1 MLKISALPVV
11 TQSISFPFQDDDG
24 VEPSL
29 DVVFRIQPMKDGK
42 EAELDTEDKQR
53 AFFRKAILKIHG
65 LIGDDDKPVVDHE
78 PWLDALLDRFE
89 IRTALFRAYFRA
101 REEAAKGN

>member
-1 MLKISALPVV
+1 MLKISCLPVV
-11 TQSISFPFQDDDG
+11 TQSISFPFQDEDG

-29 DVVFRIQPMKDGK
+29 EVVFRIQPMKDGK

-53 AFFRKAILKIHG
+53 AFFRKAIVAIHG
-65 LIGDDDKPVVDHE
+65 LLSDDDKPVANHE
-78 PWLDALLDRFE
+78 PYLDALLDRFE
-89 IRTALFRAYFRA
+89 IRTALFRAYFKA